1 MIFAENMAKY
11 ADFGQIYLEIS
22 DIFLISSAFVAKT
35 QFFRGFDP
43 QIVIFDPMFTFEN

>member
-1 MIFAENMAKY
+1 MAKF

-22 DIFLISSAFVAKT
+22 DIFFIFSAFIPKT
-35 QFFRGFDP
+35 QLFCGFDP